1 MWRDKKGMDEFSA
14 YRSLACGVFDQALA
28 DFKKRPP
35 RPFAADIPDKIGRLR
50 YKLIAVNT
58 SIQAGRFLFE
68 RQDHQVKL
76 WSEWLGFQDLTA
88 LRRKLKQENPAW
100 RLRLAALDGAASAIV
115 REIKR
120 LEKIP
125 QRRRPEKEAMTA

>member
-1 MWRDKKGMDEFSA
+1 MWRDQKGMDEFSA

-35 RPFAADIPDKIGRLR
+35 RPFAADMPDKIGRLR

-68 RQDHQVKL
+68 REDHSVKL
-76 WSEWLGFQDLTA
+76 WSECLGFQDLTA
-88 LRRKLKQENPAW
+88 LRRKIKQAEPRW
-100 RLRLAALDGAASAIV
+100 RMRLAALDGAAQAIV
-115 REIKR
+115 CEIKR

-125 QRRRPEKEAMTA
+125 QTRRKPETLTA